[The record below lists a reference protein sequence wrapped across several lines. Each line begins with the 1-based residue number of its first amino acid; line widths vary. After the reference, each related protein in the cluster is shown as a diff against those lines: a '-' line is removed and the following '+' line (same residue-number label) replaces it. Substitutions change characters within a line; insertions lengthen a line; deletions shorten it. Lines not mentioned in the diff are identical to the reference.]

1 MSLRKSLIVRP
12 TSEGVSTDRD
22 LRNGESGEGVGQT
35 APVLTPRERQV
46 LDGIKEGYS
55 NRMVGRVL
63 GISERTVKVHLHSIF
78 IKLGANSRTEAVI
91 AGIRNGSIS
100 LH

>member
-1 MSLRKSLIVRP
+1 M
-12 TSEGVSTDRD
+12 
-22 LRNGESGEGVGQT
+22 
-35 APVLTPRERQV
+35 

-55 NRMVGRVL
+55 NRMVGRLL